1 MKKIEVNEYLRNA
14 SIWTITESLS
24 ADPKEIAGRLVQQA
38 KRAGYELDEASTAVY
53 VANWIEWEE
62 MRRENY
68 PEEGA

>member
-1 MKKIEVNEYLRNA
+1 MKRIEVNEYLRNA
-14 SIWTITESLS
+14 SIWQIIGSLS
-24 ADPKEIAGRLVQQA
+24 ADPKEVAGRLVLQA
-38 KRAGYELDEASTAVY
+38 KRAGYELDEAATAVY